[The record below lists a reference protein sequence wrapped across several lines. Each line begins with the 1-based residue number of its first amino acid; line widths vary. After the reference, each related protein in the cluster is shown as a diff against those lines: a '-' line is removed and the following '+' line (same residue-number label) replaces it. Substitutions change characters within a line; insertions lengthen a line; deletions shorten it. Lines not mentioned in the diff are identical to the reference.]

1 MRTRFALLAVLS
13 VAAVPPFPAP
23 HAIVA
28 VRMTAAHA
36 FEPRVVTIRPGDEV
50 VWTNDDRAVHA
61 VVGDPWL
68 ALHRIDVEPPAP
80 PEPFHSEDLGPG
92 RSYRRTFELEGVYRY
107 VCPHHEEEGMNG
119 TVLVERPEQQ

>member
-1 MRTRFALLAVLS
+1 MSSRIAFLAALSA
-13 VAAVPPFPAP
+13 VAAGIPVPRAT
-23 HAIVA
+23 VT

-36 FEPRVVTIRPGDEV
+36 FEPRVVTVRPGDEV
-50 VWTNDDRAVHA
+50 LWTNDDRAVHS

-107 VCPHHEEEGMNG
+107 VCPHYEEEGMNG
-119 TVLVERPEQQ
+119 TVLVERPGKR